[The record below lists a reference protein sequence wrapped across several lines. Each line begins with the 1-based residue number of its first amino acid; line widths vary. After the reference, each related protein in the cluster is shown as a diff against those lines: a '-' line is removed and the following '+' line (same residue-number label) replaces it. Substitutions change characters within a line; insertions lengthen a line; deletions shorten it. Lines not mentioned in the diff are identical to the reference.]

1 MVAAEVSLRPEKGR
15 EDWQGGEIAFARRV
29 SGRSSEAGSREARRG
44 RKLLAEGVDPGAQRK
59 AEEHAER
66 IAHLHTLE
74 AIAGA
79 WMNRNRANWTE
90 SHVTRTRR
98 RFGQHVFTW
107 IGKRATREIKRPD
120 IREVLRRIESTG
132 RIETA
137 HRVLQL
143 CNSVFEY
150 ANNEE
155 VTDHNPCR
163 GLQEVL
169 PPVQERHHASITDP
183 KRVGELLRAIDGFS
197 GTLPVAFALRLA
209 PLVFVRPGELRK
221 ARWS

>member
-1 MVAAEVSLRPEKGR
+1 
-15 EDWQGGEIAFARRV
+15 
-29 SGRSSEAGSREARRG
+29 
-44 RKLLAEGVDPGAQRK
+44 
-59 AEEHAER
+59 
-66 IAHLHTLE
+66 
-74 AIAGA
+74 
-79 WMNRNRANWTE
+79 MNRNRANWTE